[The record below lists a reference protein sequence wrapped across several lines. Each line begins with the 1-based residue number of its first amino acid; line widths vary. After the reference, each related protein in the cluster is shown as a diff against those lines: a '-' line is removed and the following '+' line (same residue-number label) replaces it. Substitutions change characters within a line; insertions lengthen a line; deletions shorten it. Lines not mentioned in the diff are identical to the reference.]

1 MSKDLKQFM
10 ENKPVQCTTS
20 LWYIASPY
28 SHPDPLTMSQRVADV
43 ASCVDAIAANYEN
56 VTPKSPILE
65 TVDMKD
71 RGVIPKEGWYKY
83 DFGLLNKA
91 DRLIVLMLDGW
102 ESSIGVGL
110 EIAFALGKGIPIS
123 YYTLDDIHV
132 NRYPLKM

>member
-10 ENKPVQCTTS
+10 ENKPVQCATS

-28 SHPDPLTMSQRVADV
+28 SHPDPLTMSQRVVDV
-43 ASCVDAIAANYEN
+43 AACVDAIVKNYDN
-56 VTPKSPILE
+56 VKPQSPILE
-65 TVDMKD
+65 TVGMND

-110 EIAFALGKGIPIS
+110 EIAFALGRGMPIS
-123 YYTLDDIHV
+123 YYTLEDIMSDEI
-132 NRYPLKM
+132 PF